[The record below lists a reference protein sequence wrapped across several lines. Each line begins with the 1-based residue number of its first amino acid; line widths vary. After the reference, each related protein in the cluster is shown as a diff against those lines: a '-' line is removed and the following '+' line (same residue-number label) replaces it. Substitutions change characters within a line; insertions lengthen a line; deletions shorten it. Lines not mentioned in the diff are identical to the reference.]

1 MADFILPPCAHC
13 QYCQQV
19 GRQQTQSGQLG
30 RKKYFCN
37 HPKVGELKDKHGF
50 PLFPF
55 IGFGDMS
62 AKSEL
67 TLKTR
72 KKWCPM
78 EVKNG

>member
-19 GRQQTQSGQLG
+19 GRQRAQGGRFG

-37 HPKVGELKDKHGF
+37 HPKVNELKDNRGL

-62 AKSEL
+62 VKSPL

-78 EVKNG
+78 EERDG